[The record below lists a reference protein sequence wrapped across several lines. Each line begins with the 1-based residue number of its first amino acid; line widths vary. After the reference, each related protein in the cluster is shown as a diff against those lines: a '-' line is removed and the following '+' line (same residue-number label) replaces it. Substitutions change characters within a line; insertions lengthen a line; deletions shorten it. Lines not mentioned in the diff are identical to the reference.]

1 MKPYRWIVTALVSS
15 AASVPLVGITTE
27 DRGRNAANELLLASL
42 SQNRDAVWVP
52 VRDSVTIEELSQQLS
67 EDESHLARLNATN
80 EDHRFQ
86 PGDWFALPARKSAEV
101 ARVAS
106 LDLNGLTSSLPV
118 LSPPPVAAVGSGLV
132 RMGDT
137 LMTLAQ
143 RYGLSLADLL
153 RLNPELE
160 SSRLVVGS
168 RVRLAPS
175 RESAPV
181 RARST
186 LAIKPSGSGG
196 VSWPDTP
203 NYGPDAPGGFR
214 TSSAW
219 IWPTK
224 GVFTSGYGWRWG
236 RMHKGI
242 DVANNV
248 GTPIVAAASGRITY
262 SGWHDGG
269 YGYLV
274 EITHNDGSTSLYAHN
289 SRILVRMGETVEQ
302 GQTISQM
309 GSTGRSTGP
318 HLHFEIHKPGRGA
331 INPLQIL
338 PPRA

>member
-1 MKPYRWIVTALVSS
+1 MKPYQWILTALVSS
-15 AASVPLVGITTE
+15 AASVPLVGIATE
-27 DRGRNAANELLLASL
+27 DRGRSASNELLLASL
-42 SQNRDAVWVP
+42 SQNLDTVWVP
-52 VRDSVTIEELSQQLS
+52 VRQTVTIEELSLHLS
-67 EDESHLARLNATN
+67 EDETRLARLNATN

-86 PGDWFALPARKSAEV
+86 PGDWLAVPSAKSSEV

-106 LDLNGLTSSLPV
+106 LDLSGLRSSLPV
-118 LSPPPVAAVGSGLV
+118 MAPPPVAALNAGMV

-143 RYGLSLADLL
+143 RYGLTLADLL

-160 SSRLVVGS
+160 TSRLVVGS
-168 RVRLAPS
+168 LVRVAPS
-175 RESAPV
+175 PV
-181 RARST
+181 GAASRTRST
-186 LAIKPSGSGG
+186 IAIKPTGSGG

-203 NYGPDAPGGFR
+203 DYGPERPGGFR
-214 TSSAW
+214 SSSTW

-262 SGWHDGG
+262 AGWHDGG

-274 EITHNDGSTSLYAHN
+274 EITHDDGSTSLYAHN
-289 SRILVRMGETVEQ
+289 SRILVRMGDTVEQ

-318 HLHFEIHKPGRGA
+318 HLHFEIHSPGRGA
-331 INPLQIL
+331 INPLQVL